1 MEPGWIDFILD
12 SEWEWAGPCE
22 YADIVFPVQSWQD
35 DGSTAKTE
43 GKEHGKKK
51 YAEALEELEKVV
63 EQLESGELS
72 LEDALAAFEAGVRLV
87 KYCNQKLT
95 EVERRIELL
104 VKDKEGKLQ
113 LKALTDVGDE
123 EPEAEEP

>member
-1 MEPGWIDFILD
+1 MVKKD
-12 SEWEWAGPCE
+12 
-22 YADIVFPVQSWQD
+22 Q
-35 DGSTAKTE
+35 
-43 GKEHGKKK
+43 GKKK
-51 YAEALEELEKVV
+51 FEEALEELEKVV